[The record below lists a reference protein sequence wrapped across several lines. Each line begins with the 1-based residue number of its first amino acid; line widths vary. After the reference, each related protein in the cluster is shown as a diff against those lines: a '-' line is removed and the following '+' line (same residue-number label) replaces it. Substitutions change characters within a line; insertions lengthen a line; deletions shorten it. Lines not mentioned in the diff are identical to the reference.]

1 MLNNINHRFKRLPCC
16 LSEKQKNTI
25 GTVKVN
31 YTRGAG
37 NNIFQYVFGRLLA
50 EYHGMNLSAD
60 TIDVLQNPATIYPLS
75 ENLETITIT
84 TNDEN
89 NLHRFFDQRTPCNFI
104 IDTYAEDF
112 TIYKPNIAKI
122 RSWFDEIPTTNTEDL
137 VFHLRLG
144 DRLVL
149 ANTYH
154 PSMLV
159 APEEFCEAIEMF
171 SFKKLHIVTDMP
183 VWRKITPSEVNKMR
197 FHCKVPQKKRID
209 PNTSADYFNALYNKL
224 STFNPIVR
232 IGQSVK
238 EDFDFFRSF
247 SKILFQHGTLVW
259 WAAALSNA
267 KQVGVF
273 GPWRP
278 VKNSNKNLGQADFP
292 GWFQWGNNRK

>member
-1 MLNNINHRFKRLPCC
+1 MLKNINHLLKKLPFY
-16 LSEKQKNTI
+16 LPEGRKNKV

-31 YTRGAG
+31 YTPGAG

-50 EYHGMNLSAD
+50 EHHGMNLSAG
-60 TIDVLQNPATIYPLS
+60 TIDVLENPAARYPLS
-75 ENLETITIT
+75 KNLETITIRV
-84 TNDEN
+84 NDEN
-89 NLHRFFDQRTPCNFI
+89 NLHKFFDQSTPCNFI
-104 IDTYAEDF
+104 IKTYAEDF
-112 TIYKPNIAKI
+112 TIYKPHLNKI
-122 RSWFDEIPTTNTEDL
+122 RSWFDEVPTTNTEDL

-149 ANTYH
+149 ASTYH

-159 APEEFCEAIEMF
+159 TPQEFCEAIETF

-183 VWRKITPSEVNKMR
+183 LWRKITPDEVNKMR

-209 PNTSADYFNALYNKL
+209 PDTSADYFNALYNTL

-232 IGQSVK
+232 TGYSVK

-259 WAAALSNA
+259 WAAALSKA

-278 VKNSNKNLGQADFP
+278 VKNRNKNLGQTDFP